1 MRARVSVT
9 VTVTVSVSAISVA
22 DCAPVDAVFIQH
34 MIAAATP
41 DAETD
46 GDLDAALRTAAE
58 EGQVE
63 QAARLIADGADVNG
77 QNAVGATPL
86 HLATEFNTV
95 SVMRVLVESGAKLDA
110 PNGDGWSPLM
120 NAAFC
125 GSIPALEFLL
135 EAGADWRL
143 EARDED
149 GSVETAF
156 SLATGQAKEVLAAWV
171 DGHAR
176 PPEPELPAYE

>member
-1 MRARVSVT
+1 MT
-9 VTVTVSVSAISVA
+9 DYT
-22 DCAPVDAVFIQH
+22 PVDAVFIQH

-41 DAETD
+41 DPETD

-58 EGQVE
+58 AGQVE
-63 QAARLIADGADVNG
+63 QASQLIAEGADVNG
-77 QNAVGATPL
+77 QDAIGATPL
-86 HLATEFNTV
+86 HLATEFNNV
-95 SVMRVLVESGAKLDA
+95 SVMRALVESGAELDA

-149 GSVETAF
+149 GSVETAS
-156 SLATGQAKEVLAAWV
+156 SLATGQAQEVLAAWAA
-171 DGHAR
+171 GHQRA
-176 PPEPELPAYE
+176 PEPEPAAYE